1 MFSTEFIQ
9 RIIRFKAGTLR
20 SDCLLGHQHPCTTS
34 VKKRNIF
41 FTSLAWFQLAI
52 SLLLAAVIIWGYA
65 SFQAT
70 FGQFISSL
78 AASVGAVS
86 TVVVRTAETVE
97 ARQDMLNET
106 QKMLV
111 VTRNQITELK
121 GVTANQVKSAPQY
134 ASGLKS
140 VSSLLSTLAGPAQSL
155 GEKMMVISIPNI
167 QIVGIKPVVTM
178 SKPFEDDGRRLKES
192 AEQFKV
198 VGVTLAGISESI
210 GQDGQKL
217 NAAFIAMSDQAIKVI
232 DEAEKT
238 LARLKT
244 QDLPKAIAELKTT
257 SENLRSISLKIDAV
271 SNLGLIMLVIGLLLA
286 LWCIAHSLGALL
298 LARSHAIDSVA
309 DKATKIIHA

>member
-1 MFSTEFIQ
+1 M
-9 RIIRFKAGTLR
+9 
-20 SDCLLGHQHPCTTS
+20 
-34 VKKRNIF
+34 KKRNIF
-41 FTSLAWFQLAI
+41 FASLAWFQLAI

-155 GEKMMVISIPNI
+155 GEKVMVISIPNI

-192 AEQFKV
+192 AGQFKV

-271 SNLGLIMLVIGLLLA
+271 NNLGLIMLVIGLLLA

-309 DKATKIIHA
+309 DKATKITHA